1 MDHPDDP
8 DCQAECHPPCTAEY
22 LETIDPIQPA
32 KLEYPGEGPVSPAVR
47 WCVDH
52 PVECGIQPAD
62 LKYPGEGP
70 VSPAVRWCM
79 DHPVEC
85 GIQPADLEYPGEG
98 PSSPAVR
105 WCMDHPNDPECQ
117 VHCSPPCVLEGL
129 KHQPVEEQLRYAKA
143 LKLKYPGEGYGPMGP
158 SLAYPGEGYGP
169 SGQPSVA
176 YPGQMP
182 ATPAVQRCID
192 CPECCGIQPADLK
205 YPGEGYG
212 PMGPG
217 VRWCMD
223 HPNAP
228 DCQVHCSPPCV
239 LEGLKHQPVGEQ
251 LRYAKAL
258 KLKYPGEG
266 Y

>member
-22 LETIDPIQPA
+22 LEIIDPIQPA

-47 WCVDH
+47 WCV
-52 PVECGIQPAD
+52 
-62 LKYPGEGP
+62 
-70 VSPAVRWCM
+70 

-117 VHCSPPCVLEGL
+117 VPCSPPCVLEGL
-129 KHQPVEEQLRYAKA
+129 KPQPVEEQLRYAKA

-205 YPGEGYG
+205 YPGERK
-212 PMGPG
+212 PSPA
-217 VRWCMD
+217 VQHCID
-223 HPNAP
+223 FPA
-228 DCQVHCSPPCV
+228 DCGLEPP
-239 LEGLKHQPVGEQ
+239 ELKEQPVG
-251 LRYAKAL
+251 
-258 KLKYPGEG
+258 YPGCPGCAKGLRWPGEPCRH
-266 Y
+266 YCDFDKTICCKWAMTDRRRAPRRAL